1 MLKQVL
7 QIQEDNVS
15 LSLYRWCQ
23 TQYISVIDKATGHSS
38 MDSLEDT
45 LCVDLTKAADMTSSD
60 CSHEQ
65 SKEVQSG

>member
-1 MLKQVL
+1 MLQT
-7 QIQEDNVS
+7 QEDNVN

-23 TQYISVIDKATGHSS
+23 TQYISVIDKVMGHSS
-38 MDSLEDT
+38 MDSSEDT
-45 LCVDLTKAADMTSSD
+45 LCVDLNKAADMTSSD

>member
-1 MLKQVL
+1 M
-7 QIQEDNVS
+7 I
-15 LSLYRWCQ
+15 
-23 TQYISVIDKATGHSS
+23 GHSS

-45 LCVDLTKAADMTSSD
+45 LHVDFSKAADMTSSD